1 MNDLN
6 FTLSAAFDRQLFWRG
21 GGSVRYLVARLKAER
36 AAKAEKTERA
46 PLNIAL
52 VIDASG
58 SMGGGKLEAAKAAA
72 LGLVNRLTP
81 RDHLTVV
88 SFASD
93 VVVHLDAVAVTP
105 DALIRIHAEIS
116 SLRTRGQTNLSGGW
130 FAGIECA
137 ARAAKERPD
146 LTPRVILLSDGM
158 ANDGITDHAELFEH
172 AGELRIRGVLT
183 STLGIGDDYDEHL
196 LRGMAEHGGGRL
208 HDAELVDE
216 IGSVLHGELDDIL
229 HTVIENAKLTLS
241 APADVQ
247 VELLG
252 SAACRSE
259 AGRSVVSLGS
269 VQDQIERIVVFKVT
283 CPEADIFSQ
292 ELEFSVTAEGRSA
305 EDHEALVAAIPIKL
319 CLTAAPGEANAAQPR
334 DDTLAT
340 TVARMWSA
348 HIVAEAATLNRA
360 RAYREAQAYAERQLH
375 YFRRYVEGLAGTQ
388 TLCHE
393 LEVLVDRIG
402 RRVSSRNIKEMYLQ
416 SKLTSD
422 SRMDRRGPKPSMS
435 ERLQND
441 RSDNT

>member
-1 MNDLN
+1 MNDLA

-36 AAKAEKTERA
+36 TTKAEKTERA

-58 SMGGGKLEAAKAAA
+58 SMGGGKLEAAKSAA
-72 LGLVNRLTP
+72 LGLADRLTP

-93 VVVHLDAVAVTP
+93 VIVHLDAVTVTP
-105 DALIRIHAEIS
+105 DALVRIHAEIS

-137 ARAAKERPD
+137 ARAAKDRPD

-158 ANDGITDHAELFEH
+158 ANDGITNHAELFEH

-208 HDAELVDE
+208 HDAELVAE

-229 HTVIENAKLTLS
+229 LTVIENAKLTLS
-241 APADVQ
+241 APANVE

-252 SAACRSE
+252 SAAFRSE
-259 AGRSVVSLGS
+259 AGRTVVSVGS
-269 VQDQIERIVVFKVT
+269 VQDQIKRIVVLKVT
-283 CPEADIFSQ
+283 CPKADIFSH
-292 ELEFSVTAEGRSA
+292 ELEFNVTAEGRSA
-305 EDHEALVAAIPIKL
+305 GDHEALVAATPIKL
-319 CLTAAPGEANAAQPR
+319 SLTSAPGEVNVAQPR
-334 DDTLAT
+334 DDTLAA

-348 HIVAEAATLNRA
+348 HIAAEAATLNRE
-360 RAYREAQAYAERQLH
+360 RAYREAQAYAERQFH
-375 YFRRYVEGLAGTQ
+375 YFRRYVEGLAGAEA
-388 TLCHE
+388 LCDD
-393 LEVLVDRIG
+393 LEVLVSRIG
-402 RRVSSRNIKEMYLQ
+402 RRVSSRSSKEMYFQ
-416 SKLTSD
+416 SKLTSE
-422 SRMDRRGPKPSMS
+422 SRMDRRGAKPTVS
-435 ERLQND
+435 EHLQND
-441 RSDNT
+441 RSDNV